1 MRMHRCFSNPQLF
14 FEPKGRGNA
23 LTHSKHPI
31 ATPSA
36 LRSIQAAP
44 NHSQT
49 ASLDL
54 NYRSAKLDFL
64 PQILES
70 RSFSEQISIF
80 RQHRKLFKF
89 SAEIQSAE
97 KPQETRRWIRHKN
110 KREIIKNLEVHNRS
124 RRRTSCRN
132 TLCETPVYTL
142 THVALLTEPEDRK
155 CAYGAKKNLRNFKIY
170 DVF

>member
-1 MRMHRCFSNPQLF
+1 MHRCFSNAQLF

-23 LTHSKHPI
+23 LILPKHPI

-70 RSFSEQISIF
+70 ISVSGQISIF
-80 RQHRKLFKF
+80 RQHRKFFKF

-97 KPQETRRWIRHKN
+97 KPQETRRWIRNKN
-110 KREIIKNLEVHNRS
+110 KSEIIQNLEVLHNYRIIVS
-124 RRRTSCRN
+124 M
-132 TLCETPVYTL
+132 
-142 THVALLTEPEDRK
+142 
-155 CAYGAKKNLRNFKIY
+155 
-170 DVF
+170 

>member
-1 MRMHRCFSNPQLF
+1 MRSKPGLAMRMHRCFSNPQLF

-54 NYRSAKLDFL
+54 NYRSANSIFL
-64 PQILES
+64 PHPCCKH
-70 RSFSEQISIF
+70 FCF
-80 RQHRKLFKF
+80 RADFENQADRKLFKF

-97 KPQETRRWIRHKN
+97 KPQETRRWIRNKN
-110 KREIIKNLEVHNRS
+110 KREIIKNLEVRHQSLYIYRI
-124 RRRTSCRN
+124 CRN
-132 TLCETPVYTL
+132 TLW
-142 THVALLTEPEDRK
+142 
-155 CAYGAKKNLRNFKIY
+155 
-170 DVF
+170 

>member
-14 FEPKGRGNA
+14 FEPKGRANA

-31 ATPSA
+31 TTPSA

-54 NYRSAKLDFL
+54 NYRSANSISL
-64 PQILES
+64 PQIHES
-70 RSFSEQISIF
+70 ISVPEQISIF

-89 SAEIQSAE
+89 SAEILSTS

-110 KREIIKNLEVHNRS
+110 KREFIKNLEVLHESRTYIYVETRS
-124 RRRTSCRN
+124 VR
-132 TLCETPVYTL
+132 LPYTL
-142 THVALLTEPEDRK
+142 LPMWHS
-155 CAYGAKKNLRNFKIY
+155 
-170 DVF
+170 